1 MRLRRLGPSR
11 CFPNYVRRSKLDTGQ
26 FAVYGRFHVV
36 TGKIRTYD
44 TQVTDRPW
52 RYARKA

>member
-1 MRLRRLGPSR
+1 MRLRMLGPSR
-11 CFPNYVRRSKLDTGQ
+11 RFPNYVRRSKLDTGTV
-26 FAVYGRFHVV
+26 AVYGRFHIV